1 MFRMA
6 SMVLGWTLNDVMN
19 ALGLGDMNH
28 LHHLRPDAQKAEL
41 AKTVDAIL
49 SRVELGEDLQIWH
62 MAQQDSYIDLQ
73 DPIVIGAP
81 IVFGGKVP
89 EVLWYLVPNEHVDG
103 MPSPTLLASLQA
115 FAEHVSSAGEGP
127 LPSPT
132 VHLSGWH
139 APAEPLPPLVGA

>member
-1 MFRMA
+1 MA
-6 SMVLGWTLNDVMN
+6 SMILGWTLNDVTH
-19 ALGLGDMNH
+19 ALGMGDMNH
-28 LHHLRPDAQKAEL
+28 LHQLRSEAQKAEL

-49 SRVELGEDLQIWH
+49 SRVELGGDIEVWH

-81 IVFGGKVP
+81 MMFGGKVP
-89 EVLWYLVPNEHVDG
+89 EVLWYLAPNEHVDG

-115 FAEHVSSAGEGP
+115 FAEHVGSAGEGP

-139 APAEPLPPLVGA
+139 APAEPLAPLVGA

>member
-1 MFRMA
+1 MA
-6 SMVLGWTLNDVMN
+6 SMILGWTLNDVTH
-19 ALGLGDMNH
+19 ALGMGDMNH
-28 LHHLRPDAQKAEL
+28 LHQLRADAQKEEL
-41 AKTVDAIL
+41 AKTVDAIRE
-49 SRVELGEDLQIWH
+49 RVELGADLQMWH

-89 EVLWYLVPNEHVDG
+89 EVLWYLAPNEHVDG

-115 FAEHVSSAGEGP
+115 FAERVGSAGEAS

-139 APAEPLPPLVGA
+139 APAEPLAPLVGA